1 MCEKD
6 TFYGLVENYKE
17 LLKRTTTSKR
27 IQQMAN
33 SLNVRIGGV
42 LLKSENL
49 PKRIQGIKMISD
61 EVRTARQ
68 SGN

>member
-49 PKRIQGIKMISD
+49 PKRI
-61 EVRTARQ
+61 
-68 SGN
+68 